1 MDTHI
6 LDNFNGKL
14 YHKET
19 IKNWQL
25 PPFLEEQLGIDKYE
39 YFFLTS
45 STEQKKHGNDHIHLS
60 LFPTKFDIIYLL
72 EVETS
77 IILPNLLHDTLNL
90 IKQAGKDIITSTG
103 FCISENLCY
112 FGIFFSSKEVE
123 QFDNLLDQIKKL
135 ENVHDALVFQYTCEG
150 CKKI

>member
-25 PPFLEEQLGIDKYE
+25 PQFLEEQLGIDKYE
-39 YFFLTS
+39 YFFLTTS
-45 STEQKKHGNDHIHLS
+45 IEQEKHGNDHIHLS
-60 LFPTKFDIIYLL
+60 IFPTKFNIVYLL

-77 IILPNLLHDTLNL
+77 TILPKLLHDTLNL

-103 FCISENLCY
+103 FCSSENLCY
-112 FGIFFSSKEVE
+112 FGIFFSSKNIE

-150 CKKI
+150 CKQI